1 MRTFLLP
8 CAPGSTWF
16 PEDVRTEEK
25 HGRRKADNKGKPVL
39 NREVNGLNNSRFL
52 FTDLT
57 DEARSVKPSYYFMMR
72 SLLHSRIDTGML
84 SDTDGEEED
93 VNVYLA
99 HLLQSFSDPVYLES
113 AKPYLHRYDHEVF
126 GRLSLSTDARLKYK
140 IYKTN
145 ADFLLVSIGV
155 FDNPSQ
161 ALLNQVPGWS
171 ASSPHGPTEEATM
184 GRGRTYYQF
193 AYEYSQ
199 LLSQRH
205 PAITEVLEKLAR
217 GFDRYTQI
225 LAHLRGEYLDLV
237 HQLSEGEIYH
247 LERSVNREQNRE
259 ALRERQDA
267 FLDAYATWRRT
278 GREEDQAK
286 MNEAGESLRELDPD
300 FHFGPGSMESRER
313 EDNGPPT
320 DESSEAE
327 PENP

>member
-1 MRTFLLP
+1 MD
-8 CAPGSTWF
+8 PGKRIPTAGTQES
-16 PEDVRTEEK
+16 
-25 HGRRKADNKGKPVL
+25 RRVD
-39 NREVNGLNNSRFL
+39 NSRFL

-72 SLLHSRIDTGML
+72 SLLHSRIDTGMV
-84 SDTDGEEED
+84 SGNEGAEEED

-99 HLLQSFSDPVYLES
+99 HLLQSFSDPEYLEG

-126 GRLSLSTDARLKYK
+126 DRLTSSTDARLKYK

-161 ALLNQVPGWS
+161 TLLGKIHGSPG
-171 ASSPHGPTEEATM
+171 GNRLTYEPTEQATM

-199 LLSQRH
+199 LLGRKR

-237 HQLSEGEIYH
+237 HQLSQGEIYH
-247 LERSVNREQNRE
+247 LERAVNRDQIRE
-259 ALRERQDA
+259 DMHQRQDA
-267 FLDAYATWRRT
+267 FLEAYAAWRR
-278 GREEDQAK
+278 GGS
-286 MNEAGESLRELDPD
+286 EAERAALDAATEAIRELDPD
-300 FHFGPGSMESRER
+300 FSFDPDAVPDRNPSA
-313 EDNGPPT
+313 PPET
-320 DESSEAE
+320 GD
-327 PENP
+327 PDDD

>member
-1 MRTFLLP
+1 M
-8 CAPGSTWF
+8 
-16 PEDVRTEEK
+16 E
-25 HGRRKADNKGKPVL
+25 
-39 NREVNGLNNSRFL
+39 NSRFL

-72 SLLHSRIDTGML
+72 SLLHSRVDTGMV
-84 SDTDGEEED
+84 SDSEGNEED

-99 HLLQSFSDPVYLES
+99 HLLQSFSDPHYLEG

-126 GRLSLSTDARLKYK
+126 GRLARSTDARLKYK

-161 ALLNQVPGWS
+161 TLLNRIHG
-171 ASSPHGPTEEATM
+171 ASKHLRGNLEPTEEATM

-199 LLSQRH
+199 LLSRRH
-205 PAITEVLEKLAR
+205 PAITGVLEKLAK

-237 HQLSEGEIYH
+237 HQLSQGEVYH
-247 LERSVNREQNRE
+247 LECSVNREGEQKDLQ
-259 ALRERQDA
+259 ARQDD
-267 FLDAYATWRRT
+267 FLDAYAAWRRSKSKKD
-278 GREEDQAK
+278 RER
-286 MNEAGESLRELDPD
+286 MNEAAAKLRELDPGFD
-300 FHFGPGSMESRER
+300 FNPDAPPP
-313 EDNGPPT
+313 ED
-320 DESSEAE
+320 DSE
-327 PENP
+327 NSTGD